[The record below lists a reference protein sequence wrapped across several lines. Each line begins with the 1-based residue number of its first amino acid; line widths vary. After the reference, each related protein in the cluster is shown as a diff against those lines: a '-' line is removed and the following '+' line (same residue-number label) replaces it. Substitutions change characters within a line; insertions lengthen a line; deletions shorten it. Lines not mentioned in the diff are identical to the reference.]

1 MKTATAYCHTS
12 RPIPFPN
19 SATPRQVLQ
28 RLLDRLV
35 MVACGVGVTAMI
47 MLALVLF

>member
-1 MKTATAYCHTS
+1 MKTATAYCPVS

-19 SATPRQVLQ
+19 AASRRQVLQ

-35 MVACGVGVTAMI
+35 MVACGIGVTAMI